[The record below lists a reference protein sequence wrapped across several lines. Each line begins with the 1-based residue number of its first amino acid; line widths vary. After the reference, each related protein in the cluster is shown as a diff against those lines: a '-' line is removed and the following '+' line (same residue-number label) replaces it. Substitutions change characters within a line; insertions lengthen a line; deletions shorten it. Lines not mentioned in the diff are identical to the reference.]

1 MKNKIIP
8 KNRVCFVRGCENEQV
23 EGEFVCKEH
32 LEEDMK
38 NWASPRASGGSNI
51 PK

>member
-1 MKNKIIP
+1 MNNKIIP
-8 KNRVCFVRGCENEQV
+8 KNKQCFVKGCDKEQAK
-23 EGEFVCKEH
+23 GEFVCEEH

-38 NWASPRASGGSNI
+38 NWSIPKASGGPNI

>member
-23 EGEFVCKEH
+23 EGEFVCKDH

-38 NWASPRASGGSNI
+38 NWASPRASGGRNI